1 MKKVPEMK
9 HEQPQ
14 NLPETQFKYSIVF
27 ANKDIK
33 DLTKKD
39 KLHFFKNYITSD
51 AAAKDMPR
59 AIEEAKKLGYEK
71 VHILY
76 E

>member
-39 KLHFFKNYITSD
+39 KLYFFKNYLTSD

-59 AIEEAKKLGYEK
+59 AIEAAKKLGYKK